1 MLAVPVRPTSSATEA
16 FKTQHYQ
23 LFQTPQTALLSP
35 SLSQE
40 NLSNSL
46 PEALVTEKIGA
57 LSHASIVRVVEH
69 AAHTVRVVEHVA
81 HTRSVSPPTGQRAR
95 CGSGNKRSSS
105 SRFARTAPSHSGSGA
120 PSARGSSCGT
130 GSSCGRGIFSSALGH
145 ARPLRSSRSQR
156 RSTSPARP
164 QTLSMLAS
172 FFSGECPAEC
182 VPFRPRSLPHAVGRL
197 ASPYVYRGRGRRPGA
212 TTLIGYKPQRSS
224 ATMPRVLVDP
234 PAAADGL
241 LELLREGATR
251 FAARAA
257 RGNGHALHGL
267 AERLSTPLCNAPR
280 AVPKKKGQRS
290 QADAARAKR
299 TPHAPSGRRRQ
310 RRRYLRASRLRAAA
324 PTRKACRRPLC

>member
-1 MLAVPVRPTSSATEA
+1 
-16 FKTQHYQ
+16 
-23 LFQTPQTALLSP
+23 
-35 SLSQE
+35 
-40 NLSNSL
+40 
-46 PEALVTEKIGA
+46 
-57 LSHASIVRVVEH
+57 
-69 AAHTVRVVEHVA
+69 
-81 HTRSVSPPTGQRAR
+81 
-95 CGSGNKRSSS
+95 
-105 SRFARTAPSHSGSGA
+105 
-120 PSARGSSCGT
+120 
-130 GSSCGRGIFSSALGH
+130 
-145 ARPLRSSRSQR
+145 
-156 RSTSPARP
+156 
-164 QTLSMLAS
+164 MLAS

-299 TPHAPSGRRRQ
+299 TPHAPSGRRTRQ
-310 RRRYLRASRLRAAA
+310 ADADDSDGATCVPQGCAQRLPRAKHAGGRCARQSSRVSVPQGLAGSAA
-324 PTRKACRRPLC
+324 TRLE